1 MRCEEWYRR
10 LPKQDKLLETKEA
23 VCLKEKYGYGAVR
36 EAARDAV
43 EEMRIKIREGRLQ
56 ENMEEILVKY
66 KKDCPQKNKEE
77 MGVRIR
83 ECGFQES
90 EVCRQVVSRMEQLL
104 YEEERKGMQ
113 PVINATGVVLHTN
126 LGRAPLGREIT
137 QRICQKTAGYSNLE
151 YQLSTGKRGVRYEHF
166 SKKLCRLTGAE
177 DCIAVNNNAA
187 AVLLMLS
194 ALTSGRETI
203 VSRGELIEIGGK
215 FRIPDV
221 MELSGTKLVEV
232 GTTNRTYVQDY
243 ANAVTSETAAFL
255 KVHTSNYKICGF
267 THEAALEEL
276 VREAKTRGVPVLVDL
291 GSGSLINADRGGVVQ
306 EETVKEILKR
316 GADLVCFSA
325 DKLLGGP
332 QAGIIAGKK
341 ELIDKISRHP
351 LTRAVRIDKFTAA
364 ALEEVL
370 SVYEKEDYIN
380 QIPVLSMLNRS
391 FEKMQEM
398 AEYIKKELE
407 NRQTSLVMEIRET
420 ASVSGGGSMPRESLT
435 SVGIFVRHPLY
446 SAEKLSSLFRNL
458 KVPVIA
464 RIEDEWVVLDMRTLI
479 DDSETELLL
488 DELSELSQKLRI
500 NAAYCEPIRKE
511 TTNEKSND
519 NTLLSGKR

>member
-1 MRCEEWYRR
+1 MSCEEWYRR
-10 LPKQDKLLETKEA
+10 LPKLDKLLETKEA
-23 VCLKEKYGYGAVR
+23 ACLKEKYGYGAVR
-36 EAARDAV
+36 EAAREAV
-43 EEMRIKIREGRLQ
+43 EEMRRKIRDGCLQ
-56 ENMEEILVKY
+56 ENMEEILIKY
-66 KKDCPQKNKEE
+66 TEDCQRKNTEE
-77 MGVRIR
+77 KGVRIR
-83 ECGFQES
+83 EGGLQESMRES
-90 EVCRQVVSRMEQLL
+90 EVYRQAVSRMEQLL
-104 YEEERKGMQ
+104 HEEERMGMQ

-126 LGRAPLGREIT
+126 LGRAPLGHEIT

-151 YQLSTGKRGVRYEHF
+151 YRLSTGKRGVRYEHF
-166 SKKLCRLTGAE
+166 SQKLCRLTGAQ

-243 ANAVTSETAAFL
+243 TNAVTSETAAFL

-276 VREAKTRGVPVLVDL
+276 VREAKIQGVPVLVDL
-291 GSGSLINADRGGVVQ
+291 GSGSLVNADKGGVVVQ
-306 EETVKEILKR
+306 EETVQEILKK

-364 ALEEVL
+364 ALEEIL
-370 SVYEKEDYIN
+370 AVYEKEDYRN
-380 QIPVLSMLNRS
+380 QIPVLAMLNRS
-391 FEKMQEM
+391 CEEMQEM
-398 AEYIKKELE
+398 AEYIQKELE
-407 NRQTSLVMEIRET
+407 NRQTSLIMEVRET
-420 ASVSGGGSMPRESLT
+420 ASVSGGGSMPQESMT

-446 SAEKLSSLFRNL
+446 SAEKLSKILRSL

-464 RIEDEWVVLDMRTLI
+464 RIEEEWVVLDMRTLI
-479 DDSETELLL
+479 DAPETELLL
-488 DELSELSQKLRI
+488 EELAEL
-500 NAAYCEPIRKE
+500 P
-511 TTNEKSND
+511 
-519 NTLLSGKR
+519 G